1 MVLQNISKKQMNV
14 RSDKRLQTVYC
25 NLVMFLYG
33 ISMVMI
39 GTLLPEFINQFSLSM
54 SKGGSVIT
62 LQSIGGL
69 ATVFGGIALAD
80 RVPKATVII
89 ISFLVLGIL
98 RFLTGTSGSY
108 MALLIVFFFS
118 GMALRLLDTMLNAF
132 IGNIHQRRRGFHMNI
147 LHLFFS
153 LGAFVGPAL
162 AISLLNLGTGWR
174 DIYFMTGLVYL
185 CVGIPGLFL
194 MRRDT
199 VVRSTDRKHPVKS
212 GGTRHVI
219 KLEMVLLGLSLLLYA
234 VHQSG
239 ITAWLPHYMSTELN
253 ANLNVSSY
261 ALSIYW
267 IGIILSRLIAS
278 RISIK
283 IKPSILVTVGTIIT
297 GIYLTFILLL
307 NRNAVFTIGILGIAG
322 AMTGAVIPLSMAIAH
337 DWHPD
342 RTGSSTAYLTLFL
355 LAGHLLS
362 PGLIGFVGD
371 AKGLAGAML
380 ITSISLICCSIASFY
395 ARKVHVARARL

>member
-1 MVLQNISKKQMNV
+1 MNTP
-14 RSDKRLQTVYC
+14 SYKRLQTAYC
-25 NLVMFLYG
+25 NVVMLLYG

-39 GTLLPEFINQFSLSM
+39 GTLLPEFIDQFSLSM
-54 SKGGSVIT
+54 SKGGFIIT

-80 RVPKATVII
+80 RVPKATVIL

-108 MALLIVFFFS
+108 LAMLIIFFFS

-132 IGNIHQRRRGFHMNI
+132 IGDIHKRRRGFHMNI

-153 LGAFVGPAL
+153 LGAFAGPAL
-162 AISLLNLGTGWR
+162 ARSLLNLGAEWR
-174 DIYFMTGLVYL
+174 DIYYMTGLVYL
-185 CVGIPGLFL
+185 GVGIPGLFL
-194 MRRDT
+194 MRRNAVIT
-199 VVRSTDRKHPVKS
+199 AKS

-234 VHQSG
+234 IHQSG
-239 ITAWLPHYMSTELN
+239 ITAWLPHYMNTELN

-283 IKPSILVTVGTIIT
+283 IKPSVLVTVGTIIT
-297 GIYLTFILLL
+297 GIYLTFSLLL
-307 NRNAVFTIGILGIAG
+307 NRDAVIAIGILGIAG
-322 AMTGAVIPLSMAIAH
+322 AMTGAVIPLSMVIAH

-342 RTGSSTAYLTLFL
+342 RTGSSTAYLTFFL

-371 AKGLAGAML
+371 AKGLSGAML
-380 ITSISLICCSIASFY
+380 ITSISLMCCSLASLC
-395 ARKVHVARARL
+395 ARKVHLSRKGK